1 MRFAKLPDNAYKK
14 LQFGAGVLTSDFN
27 PEVGALA
34 LASILGATTGGINF
48 VATPTYVDRGS
59 DAENLPS
66 DVKELKDLVSWKVTL
81 SGTYISATSALF
93 KTLMGAA
100 DASNNNGLSHVVP
113 RNSLDLADFKT
124 LWWIG
129 DYSEDNSAGSGRFI
143 AIKLTNALSTQG
155 ISLKSSNK
163 GLGEYPFEFTAHCT
177 YADRQVPYELFMVES
192 ESPAPTAQYQ
202 EKQVTPANYQ
212 LKVSADAGYVA
223 LSRVI
228 VKAIELSSLP
238 TITSNGTYTTSEAGF
253 SSPVVVNVA
262 GGSALQSKTVT
273 PTAAQQVVIPDSGY
287 DALSQVTVN
296 AAPLQ
301 AKSAT
306 PTTAAQTISPDG
318 TNIGLSAVSVGAVT
332 SAIDSGITAGNIKS
346 GVVILG
352 VTGTYT
358 DSGDA
363 VAGDIRNGKKAWVD
377 GAEVTGNVA
386 VKSGADLTV
395 SGKTVTVP
403 AGIYD
408 SQAQKSVADGAATP
422 NATVSGA
429 VIGDNSSSYP
439 VTVTPKASV
448 GTPGYISSI
457 SDGSL
462 VTKYV
467 QTESKNATPSGSEQ
481 TITPT
486 AGKLLH
492 SVVVAAVNLTGNAAE
507 SDVMAGKTFYSN
519 STTKKTGTLTVPSLS
534 LTSGVLSIS

>member
-1 MRFAKLPDNAYKK
+1 MATHTTLSNLFSDIADAIRAKTG
-14 LQFGAGVLTSDFN
+14 GA
-27 PEVGALA
+27 
-34 LASILGATTGGINF
+34 ASI
-48 VATPTYVDRGS
+48 VADDFPT
-59 DAENLPS
+59 A
-66 DVKELKDLVSWKVTL
+66 
-81 SGTYISATSALF
+81 IS
-93 KTLMGAA
+93 
-100 DASNNNGLSHVVP
+100 
-113 RNSLDLADFKT
+113 
-124 LWWIG
+124 
-129 DYSEDNSAGSGRFI
+129 
-143 AIKLTNALSTQG
+143 G
-155 ISLKSSNK
+155 IST
-163 GLGEYPFEFTAHCT
+163 GEE
-177 YADRQVPYELFMVES
+177 
-192 ESPAPTAQYQ
+192 
-202 EKQVTPANYQ
+202 AN
-212 LKVSADAGYVA
+212 
-223 LSRVI
+223 
-228 VKAIELSSLP
+228 
-238 TITSNGTYTTSEAGF
+238 
-253 SSPVVVNVA
+253 
-262 GGSALQSKTVT
+262 LQSKSVT
-273 PTAAQQVVIPDSGY
+273 PSTSLQSVVADTGY
-287 DALSQVTVN
+287 D
-296 AAPLQ
+296 
-301 AKSAT
+301 
-306 PTTAAQTISPDG
+306 
-318 TNIGLSAVSVGAVT
+318 GLSSVSVSAVT

-363 VAGDIRNGKKAWVD
+363 AAGDIRTGKKAWVD

-429 VIGDNSSSYP
+429 EIGDNSSSYP
-439 VTVTPKASV
+439 ITITPKASV

-457 SDGSL
+457 SNGSL
-462 VTKYV
+462 VTKYI